1 MPLLMFLSP
10 VFYRPSYLP
19 FNGHFV
25 WLNPLSHLIE
35 IVRYPLLGSPPPGF
49 VVLTTVLLAA
59 GGWIFTL
66 WLFNAKRNRI
76 AYWL

>member
-1 MPLLMFLSP
+1 M
-10 VFYRPSYLP
+10 P
-19 FNGHFV
+19 FNGRFV

-35 IVRYPLLGSPPPGF
+35 IVRYPLLDSRPPGF
-49 VVLTTVLLAA
+49 VVLTTLLMAVI
-59 GGWIFTL
+59 GWAVTL